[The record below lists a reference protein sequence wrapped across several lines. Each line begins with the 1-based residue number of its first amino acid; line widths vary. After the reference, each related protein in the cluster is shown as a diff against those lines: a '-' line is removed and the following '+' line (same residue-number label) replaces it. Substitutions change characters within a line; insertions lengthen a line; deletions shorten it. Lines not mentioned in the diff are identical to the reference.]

1 MNKFTTYEENS
12 PQTYSNKV
20 VGKKNYPPKS
30 FVLWEKA
37 VDTFQDGSYS
47 KYSSCG
53 HTIRRDWKYCP
64 YCGAKVKIIG
74 DLNE

>member
-1 MNKFTTYEENS
+1 MNKFTIYEENP
-12 PQTYSNKV
+12 PQTYSYKIVSNIKETSV
-20 VGKKNYPPKS
+20 V
-30 FVLWEKA
+30 WEKA

-53 HTIRRDWKYCP
+53 HTIRRDWKYCS
-64 YCGAKVKIIG
+64 YCGTKVKVIG

>member
-1 MNKFTTYEENS
+1 MNKFTIYEKNP
-12 PQTYSNKV
+12 PQTYNYKIVSNIKETSV
-20 VGKKNYPPKS
+20 V
-30 FVLWEKA
+30 WEKA

-64 YCGAKVKIIG
+64 YCGAKVKVIG
-74 DLNE
+74 DLSE

>member
-1 MNKFTTYEENS
+1 MKKFNFYEDIIPPAICNYKINNAKE
-12 PQTYSNKV
+12 TCV
-20 VGKKNYPPKS
+20 V
-30 FVLWEKA
+30 WEKI

-64 YCGAKVKIIG
+64 YCGAKVKVIG